1 MKKQLTLS
9 LLFLLSIT
17 VSAQEHS
24 PPHIDVT
31 GTAEME
37 VVPDEIY
44 IAITIRE
51 RTNGR
56 GTVGVEQQEK
66 DMKDA
71 FRSIGLDLNNLE
83 FSDAH
88 ADYIKVR
95 WLTQKTVSQARYRL
109 KCEDAYMVGKA
120 FEQLDKLNIQDAY
133 IAKVSHSNIKAFE
146 KDIRI
151 QAIKDAKDRAD
162 YLLTAIGERR
172 GKALQVYENR
182 NGNYGV
188 RRENRM
194 QQAKASINQIAD
206 LFSDE
211 QEALQFQK
219 IKLQSS
225 VFVRFGIE

>member
-1 MKKQLTLS
+1 MKTKLLLS
-9 LLFLLSIT
+9 VTLLFSLWAY
-17 VSAQEHS
+17 AQETPH
-24 PPHIDVT
+24 PHIDVT

-51 RTNGR
+51 RTNAR

-66 DMKDA
+66 DMKAA
-71 FRSIGLDLNNLE
+71 FKAMGLDLNNLE

-88 ADYIKVR
+88 ADYIRVH
-95 WLTQKTVSQARYRL
+95 WLTQKTVSQANYRL
-109 KCEDAYMVGKA
+109 KCEDAYMVGKV
-120 FEQLDKLNIQDAY
+120 FEALDKLNIQDAY

-162 YLLTAIGERR
+162 YLLAAIGELR

-182 NGNYGV
+182 NGNYGL

-194 QQAKASINQIAD
+194 HQAKASINQIAD